1 MEIKYRYIVGCHI
14 MFYEIDMIT
23 EYIDSLVQWDYITN
37 KENITRDLFYNMSQ
51 YFEKMDTDKVKKH
64 EFLIRFKRQVARLE
78 SLGFLVEYE
87 VYDDDET
94 PYTMSDYR
102 RDLNYKSVNSLKYDY
117 TIWCES
123 DCLLPKEMLPT
134 LDHIMDNSP
143 VPRYIVTFAIR
154 KMWDDSWRVL
164 EHPKFT
170 DSPFY
175 EMADPKALT
184 EDSSIRNTMSL
195 ERMNEINSETDGD
208 LSVYDLNFPKFDG
221 SGLVMTNQL
230 LMTGCNIPKSV
241 FMNGDDTAFLESVR
255 LHMGNQYK
263 QYVVKNILKVHNR
276 NHPNKRFYVKG
287 EDDTKQSHFKRQTNW
302 YKEFNVLSK
311 GNLNNLYHN
320 QKRFLTYEDFR
331 KTKT

>member
-1 MEIKYRYIVGCHI
+1 MKLENRYIIGCHC
-14 MFYEIDMIT
+14 MFYEIDMVE
-23 EYIDSLVQWDYITN
+23 EYLNSVHLALQDIEN
-37 KENITRDLFYNMSQ
+37 KENVKVEMMWNLSQ
-51 YFEKMDTDKVKKH
+51 YFEECESGEKLFEIKQRINDLENKYGFHSLFYEQNDK
-64 EFLIRFKRQVARLE
+64 
-78 SLGFLVEYE
+78 
-87 VYDDDET
+87 
-94 PYTMSDYR
+94 PYTMADYR
-102 RDLNYKSVNSLKYDY
+102 RELNNQCNECDY
-117 TIWCES
+117 VIWGES
-123 DCLLPKEMLPT
+123 DCLM
-134 LDHIMDNSP
+134 
-143 VPRYIVTFAIR
+143 PRQMFGVLEQLMEHSKSNNINRFITTFGIR
-154 KMWDDSWRVL
+154 KMWDNSWTIL
-164 EHPKFT
+164 EHPEFT
-170 DSPFY
+170 DKPYYDMDTEETKRLAESSPW
-175 EMADPKALT
+175 
-184 EDSSIRNTMSL
+184 SIRYTMSQ
-195 ERMNEINSETDGD
+195 EEMDE
-208 LSVYDLNFPKFDG
+208 LNNKVDELDVRLLTHPKFDG

>member
-37 KENITRDLFYNMSQ
+37 KENITIDLFYNMSQ

-117 TIWCES
+117 TIWGES

-170 DSPFY
+170 D
-175 EMADPKALT
+175 L
-184 EDSSIRNTMSL
+184 
-195 ERMNEINSETDGD
+195 
-208 LSVYDLNFPKFDG
+208 
-221 SGLVMTNQL
+221 
-230 LMTGCNIPKSV
+230 
-241 FMNGDDTAFLESVR
+241 
-255 LHMGNQYK
+255 
-263 QYVVKNILKVHNR
+263 
-276 NHPNKRFYVKG
+276 
-287 EDDTKQSHFKRQTNW
+287 
-302 YKEFNVLSK
+302 
-311 GNLNNLYHN
+311 
-320 QKRFLTYEDFR
+320 
-331 KTKT
+331 